1 MKKSHA
7 NSFFALALFVMG
19 IFVFKTATANEIEVA
34 IIPATN
40 CAYTGS
46 SSDECYAS
54 DGKNNYI
61 VSNCRPGSTSCGFNP
76 Q

>member
-7 NSFFALALFVMG
+7 TSILAMALFTMG
-19 IFVFKTATANEIEVA
+19 IFVFKSATANAEVA

-40 CAYTGS
+40 CAYTGN

-61 VSNCRPGSTSCGFNP
+61 VSNCKPGSTSCGFNP